1 MMLQKRGISY
11 SSSKG
16 KKVMDYTIPACQIED
31 QPPKPVAIKKPKLD
45 KTNSA
50 ADESTG
56 DLKDVSS
63 KASDTSGSIPGS
75 HRQFRSEFDSK
86 SCLPNETKSTSVEI
100 FTCTFL

>member
-11 SSSKG
+11 KG
-16 KKVMDYTIPACQIED
+16 KRVMDYSIPTCQTEV
-31 QPPKPVAIKKPKLD
+31 QPPKPVATKKSKLD

-50 ADESTG
+50 ANESNG
-56 DLKDVSS
+56 DLKDISS

-86 SCLPNETKSTSVEI
+86 SSSE
-100 FTCTFL
+100 